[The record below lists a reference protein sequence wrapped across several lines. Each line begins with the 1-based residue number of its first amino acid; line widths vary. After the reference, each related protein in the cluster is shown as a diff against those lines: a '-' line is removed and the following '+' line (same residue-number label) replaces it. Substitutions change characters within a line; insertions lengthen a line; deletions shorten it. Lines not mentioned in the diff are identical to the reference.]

1 MKLDELGNILG
12 AKTIEKI
19 YDDGLSSTTKET
31 GKALTDIAK
40 SFRLF
45 TLPFQLAARL
55 QDRLDKYFKKVRNEV
70 PLDRQMD
77 SPAMISGPIIERL
90 KYLEE
95 NNHLTELFL
104 NLLARSIDTERINE
118 AHPAFIHV
126 IDQLSPD
133 EAIILFE
140 LKSKNIKVVD
150 TMDYDKQKNYFS
162 NRKIIDGGF
171 PIEKLTFPD
180 KFSMYYDHLESLSL
194 ISWPMDKQVPII
206 ENGVQTGIT
215 RYSFLTTTEFGKLF
229 TKACIPE
236 NGFIILK

>member
-1 MKLDELGNILG
+1 MKLDELGNIVG
-12 AKTIEKI
+12 AKTVEKI
-19 YDDGLSSTTKET
+19 YDDGLSTATKES

-40 SFRLF
+40 SLRLF
-45 TLPFQLAARL
+45 TLPFQLAASL
-55 QDRLDKYFKKVRNEV
+55 QDRLDRYFQKVRNEV
-70 PLDRQMD
+70 PNDRQID
-77 SPAMISGPIIERL
+77 SPPMIAGPIIERL

-140 LKSKNIKVVD
+140 LRSKDIKVVD
-150 TMDYDKQKNYFS
+150 TMDYDIEKNFFS
-162 NRKIIDGGF
+162 NRQIRDGGF
-171 PIEKLTFPD
+171 PVEKLTFPD

-206 ENGVQTGIT
+206 ENNIQTGIT
-215 RYSFLTTTEFGKLF
+215 RYSYLTTTEFGKLF
-229 TKACIPE
+229 TKACVPDQ
-236 NGFIILK
+236 GFIILK

>member
-1 MKLDELGNILG
+1 MKLDDIGNLLG

-19 YDDGLSSTTKET
+19 YDDGLSSPTKQT
-31 GKALTDIAK
+31 GKVLTDIVK

-45 TLPFQLAARL
+45 TLPFQLAAGL
-55 QDRLDKYFKKVRNEV
+55 QDRLDRYFQKVRNEV
-70 PLDRQMD
+70 PKDRQMD
-77 SPAMISGPIIERL
+77 SPAMIAGPIIERL

-140 LKSKNIKVVD
+140 LKSKDIKVVD
-150 TMDYDKQKNYFS
+150 TMDYDKEKNFFS
-162 NRKIIDGGF
+162 NRQIIDGGF

-194 ISWPMDKQVPII
+194 ISWPMEKQVPIK
-206 ENGVQTGIT
+206 ENNIQTGIT
-215 RYSFLTTTEFGKLF
+215 RYSYLTTTEFGKLF
-229 TKACIPE
+229 TKACVPE
-236 NGFIILK
+236 KGFIILK

>member
-1 MKLDELGNILG
+1 MKLDDLGNILG

-40 SFRLF
+40 SIRLF
-45 TLPFQLAARL
+45 TLPFQLAASL
-55 QDRLDKYFKKVRNEV
+55 QDRLDRYFQKVRNEV
-70 PLDRQMD
+70 PNERQMD

-140 LKSKNIKVVD
+140 LKSKDIQVVD
-150 TMDYDKQKNYFS
+150 TMDFNNEKQIFS
-162 NRKIIDGGF
+162 NRQIVNGGF
-171 PIEKLTFPD
+171 PVEKLTFPD
-180 KFSMYYDHLESLSL
+180 KFSMYYNHLESLSL

-206 ENGVQTGIT
+206 ENNIQTGIT

-229 TKACIPE
+229 TNACVPD
-236 NGFIILK
+236 NGYIILK